1 MSWQEICENP
11 VLKNLP
17 FKIETNKWGKLE
29 MSPATNEHGLY
40 QSMIIKLMF
49 KLATGGDSLTEC
61 SVQTSDGVKVADVAW
76 GTYEFFKRNGRA
88 NPYLE
93 SPEIV
98 VEILSRSNTR
108 QEMEEKK
115 ELYFARGA
123 KEFWTCDRNGEMSFF
138 SNHTALLNSQIIPE
152 FPSQIMIDFA

>member
-1 MSWQEICENP
+1 MHWQEICENP
-11 VLKNLP
+11 LLQNLP

-29 MSPATNEHGLY
+29 MSPASNEHGLY
-40 QSMIIKLMF
+40 QSMLIKLMF
-49 KLATGGDSLTEC
+49 KLAIGGDSLTEC
-61 SVQTSDGVKVADVAW
+61 SIQTSHGVKVADVAW

-93 SPEIV
+93 APEIV

-108 QEMEEKK
+108 QEMAEKK

-123 KEFWTCDRNGEMSFF
+123 KEFWMCDRHGEMTFF
-138 SNHTALLNSQIIPE
+138 TNHTELLKSEIIPG
-152 FPSQIMIDFA
+152 FPIQIAIDFA